1 MFCSKLAKC
10 DIESW
15 LKVERLYRSGKLYNL
30 VIMRW
35 LKVTSVLLLSSTSA
49 AITLLLYATIT
60 ASGLPMLIHCWLP
73 IIAGVTISLTTW
85 IFLDAVWA
93 KRAADEVLENLQS
106 RTEDCYG
113 RLPLTERKELVRRAR
128 ALQPLYLGLGNFTEL
143 SFDVIIS
150 VWDEVLNQLL
160 FLLSL

>member
-1 MFCSKLAKC
+1 MIGLAP
-10 DIESW
+10 
-15 LKVERLYRSGKLYNL
+15 LRLLGFPLLLLSLCPFYNSSH
-30 VIMRW
+30 
-35 LKVTSVLLLSSTSA
+35 TYQPLLLSSFSFSSQISSPFTHPPSMF
-49 AITLLLYATIT
+49 YNKKHCV
-60 ASGLPMLIHCWLP
+60 HCWLP

-93 KRAADEVLENLQS
+93 KRAADEVLENPQS

-128 ALQPLYLGLGNFTEL
+128 ALQPLYLGLGDFTEL